1 MIGFADMTTRTNRL
15 LVAAIS
21 LVLIG
26 CSVAGWATIK
36 IVAWARDLPNRI
48 QIDGDAI
55 ATAFGA
61 AMVESYHHV
70 LRDGDALSQVDV
82 LSNQLIPYARS
93 DADAATWIRDEYGA
107 DIRGLVSSDDPV
119 ASSSATDLLTLLSV
133 EADIATPK
141 SGG

>member
-1 MIGFADMTTRTNRL
+1 MTTRTKRL

-26 CSVAGWATIK
+26 CSAAGWATVK
-36 IVAWARDLPNRI
+36 IVAWARDLQNRI

-55 ATAFGA
+55 ATAFGT

-70 LRDGDALSQVDV
+70 LRDGDAPSQLDV
-82 LSNQLIPYARS
+82 LSNQLIPYAKS
-93 DADAATWIRDEYGA
+93 DADAATWIRDEYGD
-107 DIRGLVSSDDPV
+107 DIRGLVSSDDPTV
-119 ASSSATDLLTLLSV
+119 SSAATDLLALLNA
-133 EADIATPK
+133 EAEIALPQ